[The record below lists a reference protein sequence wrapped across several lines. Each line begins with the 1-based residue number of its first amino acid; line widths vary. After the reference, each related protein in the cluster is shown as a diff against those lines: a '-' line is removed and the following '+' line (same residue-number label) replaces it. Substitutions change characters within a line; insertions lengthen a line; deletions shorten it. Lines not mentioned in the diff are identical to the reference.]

1 VSRISDKFDEL
12 GAKGRKAFIPYICA
26 GDPDLET
33 TEALILGLEEA
44 GADLIELGVP
54 FSDPMA
60 DGPAIQRASERA
72 LKRSLG
78 LAEVLSLV
86 ERVRKRSEVPLVLF
100 TYYNPVMQFKTA
112 NPGKAVREAGVDGVL
127 VTDLIPEE
135 ANGFVSSMRES
146 GVDTIFLVAPT
157 STEARMRLIAEH
169 SSGFVY
175 VLARAG
181 VTGVREHVSSELR
194 DLVGSVRR
202 HTRLPIAVG
211 FGISRREHVSEVW
224 QYADAAV
231 VGSRLVLEIERHLN
245 SANLVTEVGRLAR
258 ELIGGL

>member
-1 VSRISDKFDEL
+1 
-12 GAKGRKAFIPYICA
+12 
-26 GDPDLET
+26 
-33 TEALILGLEEA
+33 
-44 GADLIELGVP
+44 
-54 FSDPMA
+54 
-60 DGPAIQRASERA
+60 
-72 LKRSLG
+72 
-78 LAEVLSLV
+78 
-86 ERVRKRSEVPLVLF
+86 
-100 TYYNPVMQFKTA
+100 MQFKTA
-112 NPGKAVREAGVDGVL
+112 NPGKAIREAGVDGVL

-135 ANGFVSSMRES
+135 ANDFVSSMRES

-169 SSGFVY
+169 SSGFIY

-181 VTGVREHVSSELR
+181 VTGIREHLSSELR

-224 QYADAAV
+224 EYADAAV

-258 ELIGGL
+258 ELIGDYESGSTNAGVEDWRRRIDEIDLQLVQLFNERSQCAIEIGHVKHSMGLEVYSPSREAEVDCQRDQGKQRPARARGNATAL

>member
-1 VSRISDKFDEL
+1 VSRISDKFKEL
-12 GAKGRKAFIPYICA
+12 RQNGRKAFIPYICA

-33 TEALILGLEEA
+33 TEALILALEEA

-72 LKRSLG
+72 LKRPMGLVDVLG
-78 LAEVLSLV
+78 LV
-86 ERVRKRSEVPLVLF
+86 ERIRKRSEVPLILF
-100 TYYNPVMQFKTA
+100 TYYNPLLQFKTP
-112 NPGKAVREAGVDGVL
+112 NP
-127 VTDLIPEE
+127 
-135 ANGFVSSMRES
+135 GFVSSMRES

-157 STEARMRLIAEH
+157 STEERMRLIAEH
-169 SSGFVY
+169 SSGFIY
-175 VLARAG
+175 VLALSG
-181 VTGVREHVSSELR
+181 VTGVREHLSRQPRE
-194 DLVGSVRR
+194 LVGLLRR

-211 FGISRREHVSEVW
+211 FGISRPEHVSEVW

-245 SANLVTEVGRLAR
+245 SPKLVTEVSRLAR
-258 ELIGGL
+258 QLTGGL